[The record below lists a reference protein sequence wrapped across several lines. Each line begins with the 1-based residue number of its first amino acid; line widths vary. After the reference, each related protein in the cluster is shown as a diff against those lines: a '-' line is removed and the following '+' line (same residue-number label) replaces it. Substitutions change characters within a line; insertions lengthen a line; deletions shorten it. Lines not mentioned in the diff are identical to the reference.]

1 MAEPSAPEPSR
12 VGTVLLA
19 VGLILLVAGIGF
31 GLLRFQL
38 YNVLSESMAG
48 TLHTGDRVLSDTS
61 YAGGDG
67 VRRGDI
73 VMLDGAAWPRHPEP
87 ADIVKRV
94 VAMGGDR
101 VAFTLRTGKLQVN
114 GRAVDED
121 YLAADSRP
129 GYEDFDV
136 RVPSG
141 EVFVLGDNRPGS
153 IDSRPEHGKQRG
165 PVPASAIR
173 GKVVAIGFPLDRAG
187 QVPQTASFGAT
198 GQSSTALQLVV
209 GATLAGL
216 VFLLAAA
223 VHFGWRRL
231 RAAGHDG

>member
-1 MAEPSAPEPSR
+1 MTEPSARESR
-12 VGTVLLA
+12 TGTVLLA
-19 VGLILLVAGIGF
+19 LGLLLLVAGIGF
-31 GLLRFQL
+31 GLLRYQL
-38 YNVLSESMAG
+38 YNVLYESMAD
-48 TLHTGDRVLSDTS
+48 TLRTGDRVLSDTS
-61 YAGGDG
+61 YEGGDG

-73 VMLDGAAWPRHPEP
+73 VMLDSAAWPRHPEP
-87 ADIVKRV
+87 SDIVKRV
-94 VAMGGDR
+94 VAVGGDR

-114 GRAVDED
+114 GSPVDED
-121 YLAADSRP
+121 YLAAGSEP

-136 RVPSG
+136 RVPDG
-141 EVFVLGDNRPGS
+141 QVFVLGDNRPGS

-187 QVPQTASFGAT
+187 QVPQTTSFGPAE
-198 GQSSTALQLVV
+198 QSSTALLLVV
-209 GATLAGL
+209 GATLGGM

-231 RAAGHDG
+231 RAAGHR